1 MSVLQ
6 NGIGYESLHFYGS
19 FQPQHIEKL
28 QITRAINDHAYLMVS
43 GMLSEEKGAACIGQ
57 NMEDEPI
64 VIRQLDEQGQSL
76 RRLFH
81 GIVTRLSVHCTRGVY
96 TFELEA
102 ASHSYQMDIKLKKR
116 SHQDIHRTY
125 DDLVT
130 AMVRKYQYGDAID
143 TVTNYAKLDT
153 FVLQYEETDWAF
165 LKRLASR
172 FGSVLVP
179 EVTAASPKVFFGMPE
194 GKTYKVERDVF
205 YRVRKTFHELDE
217 GKPGKRAGSYVTYVI
232 ESLLYVALGDLITLP
247 IGSGKEL
254 VVVRAVTQLEDGLL
268 LTRYDLQAEQD
279 IRYARYEN
287 DQATG
292 ITLTGSV
299 LKVQQDF
306 VQLQLDIDP
315 KQDPA
320 KACWFPVA
328 TRYVAEEHSGWYDM
342 PEIGERVEL
351 YLPTS
356 REHKAYV
363 TDSLRQQ
370 RHATGQ
376 PDVKVWRHAQGSG
389 VDMSEQ
395 ELTLSTSGAFSITL
409 HEGSGI
415 TVSSPGNVQIQGGH
429 VKLDAG
435 QELSLEAGS
444 ALYLKGGD
452 SSMVLDG
459 ETDIK
464 APVIDQ
470 EGTVKAP
477 VFVMDLP
484 PVPEPPLMNI
494 KAYEAAQS
502 EAAKATSNSTAKPPT
517 AKITSPAAQK
527 KADAMLG
534 TVSKLLGSIPVMGVV
549 AGVAMG
555 AAALIGPM
563 GIAAGSIL
571 LATAAIPVRSTG
583 TSRAGGGGA
592 KGGLHPL
599 KYLAGLALEGLIS
612 QYEHEKAR
620 DAYYSKW
627 ILGKVFTSARE
638 LGLPTSLED
647 IVPYIRR
654 LANEVGEAYQQIP
667 ADLRQRWKV
676 NSENYMEKE
685 KEKEKVKESYNF
697 NEYGKTIIWGTTILS
712 KEGVSGQKAAAAS
725 IAYKDEQIRINSESD
740 HVDINQKQLEAAFE
754 GYDYLTGRKINILE
768 AISIIS
774 TGIIINLQ
782 GIRNANRNIGITSKP
797 FNISKVKKPITGK
810 VTPPKPIEPPKIE
823 VTVKDTKVIKGYDVT
838 PKYSSYEDRLKR
850 TPVNKG
856 KWEGERGES
865 KFVSEKPEVKQYLDE
880 AGVDGVNYKSA
891 MPNFLPFSKGEVK
904 ILNMTSDR
912 RKNFAKADE
921 LLAREWSTP
930 EKKWTADDVA
940 DWREDNK
947 YTWHELNDLESMHL
961 VPSKINGTYTHLG
974 GVGEHNIKEKLGE

>member
-6 NGIGYESLHFYGS
+6 NGIGYESLRFYGS

-43 GMLSEEKGAACIGQ
+43 GMLSEEQGAACIGQ

-102 ASHSYQMDIKLKKR
+102 ASHSYQMDIKLKNR
-116 SHQDIHRTY
+116 SYQDIHRTY

-130 AMVRKYQYGDAID
+130 TMVRKYQYGDAID

-172 FGSVLVP
+172 FRSVLVP

-194 GKTYKVERDVF
+194 GKPYKVERDVF

-217 GKPGKRAGSYVTYVI
+217 GKPGERAGSYITYVI

-247 IGSGKEL
+247 IGTGKEL
-254 VVVRAVTQLEDGLL
+254 VVVRAVTRLEDGLL
-268 LTRYDLQAEQD
+268 LTRYDLQAEQE

-287 DQATG
+287 DKATG
-292 ITLTGSV
+292 IILMGSV
-299 LKVQQDF
+299 LKVLQDF
-306 VQLQLDIDP
+306 VQLQLDMDP

-342 PEIGERVEL
+342 PEIGEQVEL

-356 REHKAYV
+356 REHEAYV
-363 TDSLRQQ
+363 TDSLRQH
-370 RHATGQ
+370 RHTTGQ

-395 ELTLSTSGAFSITL
+395 ELTLSTSGAFSIAL

-444 ALYLKGGD
+444 ALYLKGGA

-459 ETDIK
+459 ETDVK

-477 VFVMDLP
+477 VFVMDFP

-502 EAAKATSNSTAKPPT
+502 EAAKASSNSTAKTPT

-527 KADAMLG
+527 QADAMLG

-549 AGVAMG
+549 VG
-555 AAALIGPM
+555 ASALSGPLGM
-563 GIAAGSIL
+563 AAGTIL
-571 LATAAIPVRSTG
+571 LATAAVPVRSTG
-583 TSRAGGGGA
+583 TSHVGGGGA
-592 KGGLHPL
+592 KGSSHPL
-599 KYLAGLALEGLIS
+599 KYLASLALQGLIS
-612 QYEHEKAR
+612 QYEHEQAK
-620 DAYYSKW
+620 DAYYKKW
-627 ILGKVFTSARE
+627 ILGKVFTNARE

-647 IVPYIRR
+647 MVPYIRK
-654 LANEVGEAYQQIP
+654 LAHEVGEAYQQIP
-667 ADLRQRWKV
+667 ADLRQRWKAK
-676 NSENYMEKE
+676 SENYMKE
-685 KEKEKVKESYNF
+685 QKEKEKVKETYNF
-697 NEYGKTIIWGTTILS
+697 DEYSIKEIWGTKILS
-712 KEGVSGQKAAAAS
+712 KEGASGQEAAAAS
-725 IAYKDEQIRINSESD
+725 IAYRDEQIRINSESE
-740 HVDINQKQLEAAFE
+740 HVDFNQKQLEAAFK
-754 GYDYLTGRKINILE
+754 GYDYLTGRKISILE
-768 AISIIS
+768 AIPIIS
-774 TGIIINLQ
+774 TGLIMNFHGL
-782 GIRNANRNIGITSKP
+782 RNANRNIGITSKP
-797 FNISKVKKPITGK
+797 FNISKVKKPIMGK
-810 VTPPKPIEPPKIE
+810 VTPPKPIEPPEIE
-823 VTVKDTKVIKGYDVT
+823 VKSNVPTWKGSGPTSGVLEVNSSSQSVKAIKNYYPKQGGIEFVFDPKTNTFVVGKPKDTSFFKGSPHQKLAQTIDADEKTVVGGT
-838 PKYSSYEDRLKR
+838 FSRGP
-850 TPVNKG
+850 N
-856 KWEGERGES
+856 GEIYTTENSGHYGQNWT
-865 KFVSEKPEVKQYLDE
+865 PEVRKQFDE
-880 AGVDGVNYKSA
+880 VMKSYG
-891 MPNFLPFSKGEVK
+891 LPVKHEVWG
-904 ILNMTSDR
+904 D
-912 RKNFAKADE
+912 
-921 LLAREWSTP
+921 
-930 EKKWTADDVA
+930 
-940 DWREDNK
+940 
-947 YTWHELNDLESMHL
+947 
-961 VPSKINGTYTHLG
+961 
-974 GVGEHNIKEKLGE
+974 

>member
-6 NGIGYESLHFYGS
+6 NGIGYESLRFYGS

-43 GMLSEEKGAACIGQ
+43 GMLSEEQGAACIGQ

-64 VIRQLDEQGQSL
+64 VIRQLDEQEQSL

-116 SHQDIHRTY
+116 SYQDIHRTY

-194 GKTYKVERDVF
+194 GKPYKVERDVF

-217 GKPGKRAGSYVTYVI
+217 GKPGERAGSYVTYVI

-254 VVVRAVTQLEDGLL
+254 VVVRAVTRLEDGLL

-287 DQATG
+287 DKATG

-306 VQLQLDIDP
+306 IQLQLDIDP
-315 KQDPA
+315 KQDLA

-356 REHKAYV
+356 REHEAYV

-415 TVSSPGNVQIQGGH
+415 TVSSPGNVQIQGSH

-444 ALYLKGGD
+444 ALYLKGGA

-502 EAAKATSNSTAKPPT
+502 AAAKASSNSTAKPPT
-517 AKITSPAAQK
+517 AKITSPTAQK
-527 KADAMLG
+527 KLMRCW
-534 TVSKLLGSIPVMGVV
+534 
-549 AGVAMG
+549 
-555 AAALIGPM
+555 
-563 GIAAGSIL
+563 
-571 LATAAIPVRSTG
+571 VRC
-583 TSRAGGGGA
+583 
-592 KGGLHPL
+592 
-599 KYLAGLALEGLIS
+599 
-612 QYEHEKAR
+612 
-620 DAYYSKW
+620 
-627 ILGKVFTSARE
+627 
-638 LGLPTSLED
+638 
-647 IVPYIRR
+647 
-654 LANEVGEAYQQIP
+654 
-667 ADLRQRWKV
+667 
-676 NSENYMEKE
+676 
-685 KEKEKVKESYNF
+685 
-697 NEYGKTIIWGTTILS
+697 
-712 KEGVSGQKAAAAS
+712 
-725 IAYKDEQIRINSESD
+725 
-740 HVDINQKQLEAAFE
+740 
-754 GYDYLTGRKINILE
+754 
-768 AISIIS
+768 
-774 TGIIINLQ
+774 
-782 GIRNANRNIGITSKP
+782 
-797 FNISKVKKPITGK
+797 
-810 VTPPKPIEPPKIE
+810 
-823 VTVKDTKVIKGYDVT
+823 
-838 PKYSSYEDRLKR
+838 
-850 TPVNKG
+850 
-856 KWEGERGES
+856 
-865 KFVSEKPEVKQYLDE
+865 
-880 AGVDGVNYKSA
+880 
-891 MPNFLPFSKGEVK
+891 
-904 ILNMTSDR
+904 
-912 RKNFAKADE
+912 
-921 LLAREWSTP
+921 
-930 EKKWTADDVA
+930 
-940 DWREDNK
+940 
-947 YTWHELNDLESMHL
+947 
-961 VPSKINGTYTHLG
+961 PSC
-974 GVGEHNIKEKLGE
+974 

>member
-6 NGIGYESLHFYGS
+6 NGIGYESLRFYGF

-28 QITRAINDHAYLMVS
+28 QMTRAINDHVYLTVS
-43 GMLSEEKGAACIGQ
+43 GMLSEEQGAACMGQ
-57 NMEDEPI
+57 NMEEEPI

-81 GIVTRLSVHCTRGVY
+81 GLVTRMSVHCIRGVY

-116 SHQDIHRTY
+116 SYQDIHRTY

-130 AMVRKYQYGDAID
+130 TMVRKYQYGDAID

-194 GKTYKVERDVF
+194 GKSYRVERDVF

-217 GKPGKRAGSYVTYVI
+217 GKPGERTGSYVTYVI

-254 VVVRAVTQLEDGLL
+254 VVVRAVTRLEDGLL

-279 IRYARYEN
+279 TRYARYEN
-287 DQATG
+287 DKVTG

-342 PEIGERVEL
+342 PEIGEQVEL

-356 REHKAYV
+356 REHEAYV
-363 TDSLRQQ
+363 TDSVRQH
-370 RHATGQ
+370 RHTTGQ

-444 ALYLKGGD
+444 ALYLKGGA

-459 ETDIK
+459 ETDTK
-464 APVIDQ
+464 APVIHQ

-502 EAAKATSNSTAKPPT
+502 AAAKASSNSTAKPPT

-527 KADAMLG
+527 KADALLG
-534 TVSKLLGSIPVMGVV
+534 TVSKLLGSIPVIGKV
-549 AGVAMG
+549 AGVVMG
-555 AAALIGPM
+555 AALSGPVGM
-563 GIAAGSIL
+563 AAGAIM
-571 LATAAIPVRSTG
+571 LATAAIPVRSKG
-583 TSRAGGGGA
+583 TSTLGMSKKTGV
-592 KGGLHPL
+592 HPL
-599 KYLAGLALEGLIS
+599 KHLAGLALQGLIS
-612 QYEHEKAR
+612 QYEHEQAKQ
-620 DAYYSKW
+620 AYYSKW
-627 ILGKVFTSARE
+627 ILGKVYTSARHVAHSGGPLE
-638 LGLPTSLED
+638 LVQNLLKESNAM
-647 IVPYIRR
+647 VH
-654 LANEVGEAYQQIP
+654 AYQQVP
-667 ADLRQRWKV
+667 EDVRKHWKA
-676 NSENYMEKE
+676 NHDSYMKKEKEKAKEKAKEKEKEKAKAKERE

-697 NEYGKTIIWGTTILS
+697 NGYGKQIIWGTTILS
-712 KEGVSGQKAAAAS
+712 KEGVSGKEAAKAS
-725 IAYKDEQIRINSESD
+725 IAYKDEQIKINKGLVHE
-740 HVDINQKQLEAAFE
+740 DINQKQLEAAIK
-754 GYDYLTGRKINILE
+754 GYDYLTGKKIDTLL
-768 AISIIS
+768 AISIIGS
-774 TGIIINLQ
+774 SLIINFQ
-782 GIRNANRNIGITSKP
+782 GIRGANRNLGITPKP

-810 VTPPKPIEPPKIE
+810 VTPSKPIEPPKTEGTGNVPTWKGSGPTSGVLEVNSSSQSVKAIKNYYPKQGGIE
-823 VTVKDTKVIKGYDVT
+823 FVFDPKTNTFVVGKPKDTTSFKGSPHQKLAQTIDA
-838 PKYSSYEDRLKR
+838 D
-850 TPVNKG
+850 G
-856 KWEGERGES
+856 KTVVGGTFSRGPNGEIYTTENSGHYGQNWT
-865 KFVSEKPEVKQYLDE
+865 PEVRKQFDE
-880 AGVDGVNYKSA
+880 VMKSYG
-891 MPNFLPFSKGEVK
+891 LPVKHEVWG
-904 ILNMTSDR
+904 D
-912 RKNFAKADE
+912 
-921 LLAREWSTP
+921 
-930 EKKWTADDVA
+930 
-940 DWREDNK
+940 
-947 YTWHELNDLESMHL
+947 
-961 VPSKINGTYTHLG
+961 
-974 GVGEHNIKEKLGE
+974 